1 MYLASLVCLCAFTL
15 INGAAVVGV
24 IGTTDTM
31 TTDIMTTDTMTTDT
45 MTTDSMTVPGM

>member
-15 INGAAVVGV
+15 INGAAVIGE

-31 TTDIMTTDTMTTDT
+31 TTDNITTDNMTTDT

>member
-15 INGAAVVGV
+15 INGASVIGE

-31 TTDIMTTDTMTTDT
+31 TTDNITMDT
-45 MTTDSMTVPGM
+45 MTTDSMMTDSITVPGM